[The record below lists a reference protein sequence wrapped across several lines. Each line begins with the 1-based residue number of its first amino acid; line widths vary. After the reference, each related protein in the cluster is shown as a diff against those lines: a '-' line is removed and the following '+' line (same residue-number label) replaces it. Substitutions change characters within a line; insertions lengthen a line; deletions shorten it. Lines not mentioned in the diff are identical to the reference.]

1 LENPAAVS
9 SDPVFEVRNLGI
21 NFKRNRSFLD
31 RKSPILVKAV
41 DNVSFDVF
49 QSETLSLVGE
59 SGSGKTTIARCL
71 MALVSSYSGSAK
83 FKGKEISQ
91 LRGTSLTEYRRQ
103 VQIIYQDPYESL
115 NPAQNIYSVLSVPL
129 RRLANLS
136 SENVIKE
143 RAATLLTEVGL
154 DTLQVMYKFPHQ
166 LSGGE
171 RQRVNIARAL
181 APEPSVILADEP
193 VTMLDASQRLG
204 VLSLLMGL
212 RKKRNL
218 TIILIT
224 HDLASAKLASERT
237 AIIYA
242 GKIMEIGPTSTVL
255 SKPNHPYT
263 ELILQATPKLKL
275 DQVTARIDSRI
286 GRAEQKPQIGC
297 VFQPRCKY
305 STSIC
310 KEVEPQLLEN
320 EETHR
325 VACYHPLA
333 KS

>member
-1 LENPAAVS
+1 M
-9 SDPVFEVRNLGI
+9 
-21 NFKRNRSFLD
+21 
-31 RKSPILVKAV
+31 LVKAV
-41 DNVSFDVF
+41 DNVSFEVF

-59 SGSGKTTIARCL
+59 SGSGKTTLARCL
-71 MALVSSYSGSAK
+71 MALIPSYSGSAK

-91 LRGTSLTEYRRQ
+91 IRGTSLTEYRRQ

-115 NPAQNIYSVLSVPL
+115 NPAQNVYSQVSLPL

-136 SENVIKE
+136 NDTTIKE
-143 RAATLLTEVGL
+143 KVSTLLTEVGL
-154 DTLQVMYKFPHQ
+154 DPLQVMYKFPHQ

-181 APEPSVILADEP
+181 APEPSVVLADEP

-212 RKKRNL
+212 RRKRNL
-218 TIILIT
+218 TVILIT
-224 HDLASAKLASERT
+224 HDLASAKLTSERT

-242 GKIMEIGPTSTVL
+242 GKILEIGPTSTVL

-275 DQVTARIDSRI
+275 EQVPTRIDVRI
-286 GRAEQKPQIGC
+286 GRTDQKPQVGC
-297 VFQPRCKY
+297 VFYPRCRY

-310 KEVEPQLLEN
+310 KEIEPQLSEN
-320 EETHR
+320 EERHQ
-325 VACYHPLA
+325 VACYHPLT